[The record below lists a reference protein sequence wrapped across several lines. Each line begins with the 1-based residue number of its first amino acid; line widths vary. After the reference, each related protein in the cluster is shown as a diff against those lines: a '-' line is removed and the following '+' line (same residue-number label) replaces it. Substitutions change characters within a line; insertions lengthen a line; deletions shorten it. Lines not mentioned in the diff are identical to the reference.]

1 MKNTT
6 LIPGSYGGLGTCF
19 VNIHGHKGGE
29 MTYDTCRKT
38 GCLISSSIMPASGV
52 RVTLQENGR

>member
-1 MKNTT
+1 MKNTA

-29 MTYDTCRKT
+29 MTYDASRKT